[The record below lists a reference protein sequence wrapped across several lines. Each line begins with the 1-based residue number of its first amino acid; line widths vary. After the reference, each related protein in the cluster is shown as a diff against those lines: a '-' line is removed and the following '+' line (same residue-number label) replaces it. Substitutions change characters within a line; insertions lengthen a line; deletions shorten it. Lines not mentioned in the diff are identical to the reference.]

1 MYTVCNKYFRMPGTL
16 TIGGVDIAIP
26 SEVLFFLERLLED
39 ANIKPT
45 NDELRRTMMQE
56 LAGRLQQ
63 QLVLDLLN
71 KLPEGKFDEFEQLMS
86 GNPTQDRVMLFLK
99 MSVPQSDNVIS
110 QSLLEFK
117 DVFLANAN
125 P

>member
-1 MYTVCNKYFRMPGTL
+1 MPGTL

-45 NDELRRTMMQE
+45 NDELRQTMMQE

-71 KLPEGKFDEFEQLMS
+71 NLPEGKFDEFEQLMS
-86 GNPTQDRVMLFLK
+86 GNPTQERIMLFLK
-99 MSVPQSDNVIS
+99 MSVPHSDDVIG

-125 P
+125 S